1 MVLHIKKIIYNVCK
15 CAVQKVSLLR
25 TSYLPLVINCICE
38 PGGQFDK
45 GIAYKSINKE

>member
-1 MVLHIKKIIYNVCK
+1 MVVHIKKINYNACK

-25 TSYLPLVINCICE
+25 TSYLPLVINCIYE

-45 GIAYKSINKE
+45 RIAHKSINKE